1 MKMTQLIV
9 MARSRVWLWE
19 WETEMRWRTRLLEVR
34 YFRNK
39 EARAVRRSSAQ
50 MKKLPRM
57 LPGLGSGEGSVGH
70 LLTSP

>member
-39 EARAVRRSSAQ
+39 EARAVRRSSVL
-50 MKKLPRM
+50 MKKPPRM
-57 LPGLGSGEGSVGH
+57 LPGFGSGEGSVGH